1 VLALL
6 SNSDFHI
13 LYLGVIVME
22 PNTRPVGVFDSGV
35 GGISVLSELVKLMP
49 YENFIYF
56 GDSANAP
63 YGTKPLDKVAELT
76 IHTADMLI
84 AKGCKCLVIACNTAT
99 VAAVSRIRNMYPAI
113 PVIGIEPALKPA
125 ALDNPGKRILVLAT
139 HITLNQSKF
148 LNLMTRYKDLADIF
162 TLEAPG
168 IVEAVEKGLTDS
180 QEFMD
185 YLKNLL
191 HEYIDNPVDAVVLG
205 CTHYPFVK
213 KQILEAL
220 QYTPAV
226 YDGGNGTARETLHQL
241 TMHSIV
247 SHSVSKG
254 TIEFLNSDVGE
265 IELSRQLFAAISKG
279 KN

>member
-1 VLALL
+1 
-6 SNSDFHI
+6 
-13 LYLGVIVME
+13 
-22 PNTRPVGVFDSGV
+22 
-35 GGISVLSELVKLMP
+35 
-49 YENFIYF
+49 
-56 GDSANAP
+56 
-63 YGTKPLDKVAELT
+63 
-76 IHTADMLI
+76 
-84 AKGCKCLVIACNTAT
+84 
-99 VAAVSRIRNMYPAI
+99 
-113 PVIGIEPALKPA
+113 
-125 ALDNPGKRILVLAT
+125 
-139 HITLNQSKF
+139 
-148 LNLMTRYKDLADIF
+148 
-162 TLEAPG
+162 
-168 IVEAVEKGLTDS
+168 
-180 QEFMD
+180 MD

-213 KQILEAL
+213 RQILEAL

-226 YDGGNGTARETLHQL
+226 YDGGNGTARETLYQL

>member
-1 VLALL
+1 
-6 SNSDFHI
+6 
-13 LYLGVIVME
+13 ME

-213 KQILEAL
+213 RQILEAL

-241 TMHSIV
+241 TMHGIV

-254 TIEFLNSDVGE
+254 TIEFLNSDAGE

-279 KN
+279 KK

>member
-1 VLALL
+1 MAIKGTELFVKALRAEGVDTVFGYPGGMAIDL
-6 SNSDFHI
+6 FDA
-13 LYLGVIVME
+13 LY
-22 PNTRPVGVFDSGV
+22 
-35 GGISVLSELVKLMP
+35 
-49 YENFIYF
+49 
-56 GDSANAP
+56 SANDIDVILPRHEQA
-63 YGTKPLDKVAELT
+63 L
-76 IHTADMLI
+76 IH
-84 AKGCKCLVIACNTAT
+84 
-99 VAAVSRIRNMYPAI
+99 
-113 PVIGIEPALKPA
+113 E

-213 KQILEAL
+213 RQILEAL

-254 TIEFLNSDVGE
+254 TIEFLNSDVKE

-279 KN
+279 KK